1 MSPRMPRAIVTLLL
15 GLTLVVGSAGGAA
28 AQQSTEQPAVAVR
41 VSPAIMTVD
50 HDAQGAQ
57 QRLRV
62 DNTGSQPLHVVTE
75 VAEFTVTPEG
85 TTEFAGDE
93 RLSAA
98 AWVSV
103 DTPVF
108 DIAPGGRRDVAVTV
122 DVPADAE
129 AGERYVSV
137 IFAIPPTGS
146 DGNIALTHRVA
157 AKLYIDVPGDPVRR
171 LELGALTGPR
181 LVDSAAARLELT
193 VHNRG
198 NIHRRFEESTRLIA
212 TAGEEE
218 FGFQNFTV
226 LGDST
231 RVVEAIWADPPTFC
245 WCSID
250 VETDD
255 GQGNLLVASTRILMF
270 PLRLTLAALAAGV
283 GLSLLLAA
291 RRRRRTQRLQQL
303 LTQATKTGSTPN
315 NSHKGWR
322 SWGRPGAGRR
332 ASVRSTSLS
341 RRWPARSARCRTSS
355 VPSPSAI
362 SASGVSADVR
372 GEMRE
377 LKDTINGKV
386 DQLNVFVSEVM
397 RVAREVGTEGKL
409 GQAAASSL
417 EVRGV
422 WKDVIESMN
431 VMAGNLTGQVRNIAE
446 VTTAVA
452 NGD

>member
-28 AQQSTEQPAVAVR
+28 AQQPAEQAAVAVR
-41 VSPAIMTVD
+41 VSPAIVTVA

-75 VAEFTVTPEG
+75 IAEFTVTPDG

-93 RLSAA
+93 QLSAA

-108 DIAPGGRRDVAVTV
+108 DVAPGDRHDVTV
-122 DVPADAE
+122 TIDVPENAE
-129 AGERYVSV
+129 PGERYVSV
-137 IFAIPPTGS
+137 IFAIPPSGS

-157 AKLYIDVPGDPVRR
+157 AKLYIDVPGDPIRR

-181 LVDSAAARLELT
+181 LVDSGAARLELT

-218 FGFQNFTV
+218 FAFQNFTV

-231 RVVEAIWADPPTFC
+231 RVVEASWPDPPTFC
-245 WCSID
+245 WCTID

-255 GQGNLLVASTRILMF
+255 GQGNLLVASTRVLMF
-270 PLRLTLAALAAGV
+270 PLRLTLAILAAAV

-291 RRRRRTQRLQQL
+291 RRRRRTQRLEQL
-303 LTQATKTGSTPN
+303 LAQAHQDGI
-315 NSHKGWR
+315 NSQL
-322 SWGRPGAGRR
+322 P
-332 ASVRSTSLS
+332 SLK
-341 RRWPARSARCRTSS
+341 
-355 VPSPSAI
+355 
-362 SASGVSADVR
+362 
-372 GEMRE
+372 E
-377 LKDTINGKV
+377 
-386 DQLNVFVSEVM
+386 
-397 RVAREVGTEGKL
+397 
-409 GQAAASSL
+409 
-417 EVRGV
+417 
-422 WKDVIESMN
+422 
-431 VMAGNLTGQVRNIAE
+431 
-446 VTTAVA
+446 
-452 NGD
+452 